1 MSFADTLGNILP
13 SVNAALNS
21 TSALLLGAGFYF
33 IKQRRV
39 DAHRRCM
46 MSAFVV
52 SGLFLLC
59 YLTRFALTG
68 THRFPGTGVA
78 KLLYLS
84 ILFSHM
90 ALAAVTPVLAIRAIL
105 LARAHR
111 IAEHR
116 RIVRYAWPIWMYVS
130 VTGVVVYAMLYHWP
144 SGL

>member
-33 IKQRRV
+33 IKRQRV

-52 SGLFLLC
+52 SGLFLVC

-68 THRFPGTGVA
+68 THRFPGTGLA

-84 ILFSHM
+84 ILISHM
-90 ALAAVTPVLAIRAIL
+90 ALAAVTPVLAIRAIF
-105 LARAHR
+105 LARARR

-116 RIVRYAWPIWMYVS
+116 RLVRYAWPIWMYVS

>member
-33 IKQRRV
+33 VKRQRI
-39 DAHRRCM
+39 DAHRSCM

-52 SGLFLLC
+52 SGLFLVC

-68 THRFPGTGVA
+68 THRFPGTGLA

-90 ALAAVTPVLAIRAIL
+90 ALAAVTPVLAIRAIF
-105 LARAHR
+105 LARARR

-116 RIVRYAWPIWMYVS
+116 RLVRYAWPIWMYVS

-144 SGL
+144 S

>member
-33 IKQRRV
+33 IKRQRI

-52 SGLFLLC
+52 SGLFLVC

-68 THRFPGTGVA
+68 THRFPGTGLA

-90 ALAAVTPVLAIRAIL
+90 ALAAVTPVLAIRAIF
-105 LARAHR
+105 LARARR

-116 RIVRYAWPIWMYVS
+116 RLVRYAWPIWMYVS

-144 SGL
+144 SSL